1 MDEKFCPKICG
12 FGLAKLYPRNESIV
26 SMLDARET
34 IGYIAPEVWNKHVGG
49 ISHKSDAYSYEIML
63 LELVGVKKHINV
75 EACHK
80 SEI

>member
-1 MDEKFCPKICG
+1 
-12 FGLAKLYPRNESIV
+12 
-26 SMLDARET
+26 MLDARET

-80 SEI
+80 SNI